1 MFPNVIN
8 IIPKDSNYKS
18 DSIRQFCKVNNI
30 DCKYLVDVFCAND
43 KKLSASI
50 PKGK

>member
-8 IIPKDSNYKS
+8 IIPKESKYKC

-30 DCKYLVDVFCAND
+30 NCKYLEDVFCAND
-43 KKLSASI
+43 KNLSASI